1 MTAFKSRP
9 VGRRRVLKA
18 AGATAAAGVVGMPAI
33 VTGQSGTIKI
43 GVPTIQSGR
52 VALVG
57 QTSVGGMRSVFD
69 PLNEAGGINGRKI
82 ELVVRDSK
90 GAPQEAAKV
99 TRDLINNDKLP
110 DHPRCARRQA
120 APSPSTR

>member
-1 MTAFKSRP
+1 MTLFRERP
-9 VGRRRVLKA
+9 LGRRRVLKA

-57 QTSVGGMRSVFD
+57 QTSVGGMRRVLASAND
-69 PLNEAGGINGRKI
+69 SHNGKFVNYSG
-82 ELVVRDSK
+82 EQLSW
-90 GAPQEAAKV
+90 
-99 TRDLINNDKLP
+99 
-110 DHPRCARRQA
+110 
-120 APSPSTR
+120 

>member
-33 VTGQSGTIKI
+33 VKGQSGTIKI

-57 QTSVGGMRSVFD
+57 QTSVGGLRSVFD
-69 PLNEAGGINGRKI
+69 SSTR
-82 ELVVRDSK
+82 R
-90 GAPQEAAKV
+90 AAS
-99 TRDLINNDKLP
+99 TAARSSWSCAI
-110 DHPRCARRQA
+110 PRARRRKPPRSRA
-120 APSPSTR
+120 T

>member
-1 MTAFKSRP
+1 MTLFRERP
-9 VGRRRVLKA
+9 LGRRRVLKA
-18 AGATAAAGVVGMPAI
+18 AGAMAAAGVVGMPAI

-82 ELVVRDSK
+82 EMVVRDSK
-90 GAPQEAAKV
+90 GAPQEAAG
-99 TRDLINNDKLP
+99 
-110 DHPRCARRQA
+110 RRA
-120 APSPSTR
+120 N

>member
-1 MTAFKSRP
+1 MTAFRSRP

-69 PLNEAGGINGRKI
+69 PLNEAGGISRCERRALGSIDPAEPVHSSVNRSQIRIMVETSSPRSQATNGRK
-82 ELVVRDSK
+82 
-90 GAPQEAAKV
+90 A
-99 TRDLINNDKLP
+99 
-110 DHPRCARRQA
+110 
-120 APSPSTR
+120 